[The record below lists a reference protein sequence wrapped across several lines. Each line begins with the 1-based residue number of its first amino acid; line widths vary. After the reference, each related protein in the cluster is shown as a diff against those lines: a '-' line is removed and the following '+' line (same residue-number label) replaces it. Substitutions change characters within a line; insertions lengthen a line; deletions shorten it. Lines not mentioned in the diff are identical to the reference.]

1 MKGIIQRE
9 TIKGVKPYV
18 PGKPIEELQ
27 RETGISSIIKL
38 ASNENALGPSPLA
51 MKAIN
56 ENIKKI
62 NYYPDANSY
71 YLKQKLA
78 RKLLV
83 SPEEILITN
92 GSNEA
97 LSLFMETYINPGEEG
112 IMGNPSFPEYERIL
126 RVVGGVP
133 VKIPV
138 NSDFALDLEAMLE
151 AVNKNTRII
160 FLCSPNNPTGTII
173 KKETIKS
180 FLKCLPDN
188 ILVIIDEAYLEYIDN
203 SNYFNS
209 LDFLSEGYPVVLLR
223 TFSKIYGLAALRI
236 GYAIASQELINP
248 VHSVREPFNV
258 NFLAQVAAIAAL
270 DDVEHVTK
278 TKKMIQKEK
287 KFLEKSLLELGL
299 SWVPTEANF
308 IFVNLGVDSK
318 IVFEHLLQRGVIIRT
333 GDIYGYPNFARVTIG
348 THIENQRFIDEL
360 TDVLA
365 LVS

>member
-1 MKGIIQRE
+1 MNSIIQRE
-9 TIKGVKPYV
+9 TLRGVKPYI
-18 PGKPIEELQ
+18 PGKPIEEVK
-27 RETGISSIIKL
+27 RETGISNIIKL
-38 ASNENALGPSPLA
+38 ASNENTLGPSPLA
-51 MKAIN
+51 IKAIN

-78 RKLLV
+78 NKLLV

-97 LSLFMETYINPGEEG
+97 LSLFVETYINPGDEG

-126 RVVGGVP
+126 RVAGGIP
-133 VKIPV
+133 VKVPV
-138 NSDFALDLEAMLE
+138 NSDFVLDLEAMLK
-151 AVNKNTRII
+151 AVNKKTRII

-173 KKETIKS
+173 TKETIKS
-180 FLKCLPDN
+180 FLRCIPKN
-188 ILVIIDEAYLEYIDN
+188 ILVIIDEAYLEYVN
-203 SNYFNS
+203 SPNYFNS
-209 LDFLSEGYPVVLLR
+209 LDFLTVGYPVVILR

-248 VHSVREPFNV
+248 IHSVREPFNV
-258 NFLAQVAAIAAL
+258 NYLAQEAAIAAL
-270 DDVEHVTK
+270 DDVEHIK
-278 TKKMIQKEK
+278 ESKKMIQKEK
-287 KFLEKSLLELGL
+287 KYLEKSFLELGL
-299 SWVPTEANF
+299 SWVPTETNF
-308 IFVNLGVDSK
+308 VFVDLGVNSK
-318 IVFEHLLQRGVIIRT
+318 IVFEHLLKRGVIIRT

-348 THIENQRFIDEL
+348 THSENQRFIGEL